1 MRGKVKRFDS
11 VKGWGFIVPDVEG
24 KDVFVHHTA
33 INMKGFRSLAV
44 GDVVEYD
51 VVPSAKGPQAGNV
64 RKVQAAA

>member
-11 VKGWGFIVPDVEG
+11 AKGWGFITPDVEG

-33 INMKGFRSLAV
+33 IGMSGFRSLAV

-51 VVPSAKGPQAGNV
+51 VVSGAKGPQAGNV